1 MKINI
6 FWFRRDLR
14 LDDNHGL
21 FMALSAPLP
30 VIPVFIFDSNILQKL
45 SDKNDLRITFIYQE
59 IAALKRKLEEKGSSL
74 LVLYGDPEQVM
85 DELTKR
91 HSADA
96 IYANHDYEPYA
107 RERDERV
114 RKLLI
119 KKGIAF
125 HTFKDQV
132 IFEKDEAVKEN
143 GKPYT
148 VFTPY
153 SKTWQRLF
161 RQENIRHYPSE
172 EYLNKGFRTD
182 PFPVPALESIG
193 FHLIEIEFPVREAD
207 SAIIENYHNTRDYP
221 ALNGTTRL
229 GIHLRFGTVSIRKL
243 VLIAATLNPVFLN
256 ELIWREFY
264 MMILWHFPHV
274 VQQSFR
280 PEYDRIIWRNDE
292 KEFEAWTRGQTGYP
306 IVDAGMRELSHTGYM
321 HNRVRMITASFLCKH
336 LLIDW
341 RWGEAWFAQKLLD
354 YELASNNGGWQWAAG
369 TGCDAAPYF
378 RVFNPLLQ
386 TDKFDKD
393 KRYIKKWVLEFNSDQ
408 YIKPIVDHKKARELA
423 ISVYK
428 KALEK

>member
-14 LDDNHGL
+14 LEDNHGL

-30 VIPVFIFDSNILQKL
+30 LIPVFIFDSNILLKL
-45 SDKNDLRITFIYQE
+45 SDRNDPRITFIYNE
-59 IAALKRKLEEKGSSL
+59 IAALKRKLEEKGSTL
-74 LVLYGDPEQVM
+74 LVLHGDPERVM
-85 DELTKR
+85 DELTNL
-91 HSADA
+91 HAVDA
-96 IYANHDYEPYA
+96 IYTNHDYEPYA
-107 RERDERV
+107 RERDNRV
-114 RKLLI
+114 RKLLL

-125 HTFKDQV
+125 HTFKDQL
-132 IFEKDEAVKEN
+132 IFEKDEIVKDN
-143 GKPYT
+143 GEPYT

-153 SKTWQRLF
+153 SKKWKSVYSS
-161 RQENIRHYPSE
+161 ENIRHYPSE
-172 EYLNKGFRTD
+172 ELLDKCLLKD
-182 PFPVPALESIG
+182 PYPIPELEMIG
-193 FHLIEIEFPVREAD
+193 FKPAEFSFPKREAD
-207 SAIIENYHNTRDYP
+207 TDIIENYHNTRDYP

-243 VLIAATLNPVFLN
+243 ASIAARLNPVFLN

-264 MMILWHFPHV
+264 MMILWHYPHV

-292 KEFEAWTRGQTGYP
+292 KEFEAWTLGQTGYP
-306 IVDAGMRELSHTGYM
+306 LVDAGMRELSRTGYM
-321 HNRVRMITASFLCKH
+321 HNRVRMVAASFLCKH

-354 YELASNNGGWQWAAG
+354 YELASNNGGWQWSAG

-408 YIKPIVDHKKARELA
+408 YINPIVEHKKARDNA
-423 ISVYK
+423 IAAYK